1 MNHSYVLLAETLGQL
16 AIQVEAPDEAM
27 INDGKI
33 LCMPYDGGELY
44 MWLSVTG
51 QINTLDT
58 GTGWP
63 MVLSNFAELM
73 EQLEEE

>member
-1 MNHSYVLLAETLGQL
+1 MNYAYELLDKALRQM
-16 AIQVEAPDEAM
+16 AVQVEAPDEAM
-27 INDGKI
+27 INDGKV

-44 MWLSVTG
+44 MWLSITG

-63 MVLSNFAELM
+63 MVLSNFAELV